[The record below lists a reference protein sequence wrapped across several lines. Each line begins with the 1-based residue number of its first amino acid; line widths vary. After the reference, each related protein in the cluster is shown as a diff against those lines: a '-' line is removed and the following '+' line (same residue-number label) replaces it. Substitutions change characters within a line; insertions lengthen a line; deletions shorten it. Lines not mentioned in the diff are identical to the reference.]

1 MTRAEFIII
10 IQKSQRGD
18 KKSFGQIYDEYFG
31 KLFITAFQ
39 IVKNTDFAYDI
50 ASNVILKLL
59 EFRHDVTQIQN
70 HIGYMLTMVR
80 NEAKNF
86 LNKRKNEIG
95 VSGIWD
101 TNREEVLDMLWIE
114 DIFLCLTKEERELF
128 TLHIVWDM
136 TLNSAAKHLGITCGA
151 AKSRYKKLKTKIKS
165 IYKK

>member
-1 MTRAEFIII
+1 MTRSEFIFIM
-10 IQKSQRGD
+10 QKSQGGD
-18 KKSFGQIYDEYFG
+18 KKAFGQVYDEYFG

-39 IVKNTDFAYDI
+39 IVKNADFAYDI

-59 EFRHDVTQIQN
+59 EFRHDATQIQN

-95 VSGIWD
+95 VSEVWD
-101 TNREEVLDMLWIE
+101 TNRKEAPDMLWIE
-114 DIFLCLTKEERELF
+114 DIFSFLTNKERELF

-136 TLNSAAKHLGITCGA
+136 TLNSAAKRLGITYGA

-165 IYKK
+165 VYKR